1 MICAEA
7 GKEAGGETSQRSR
20 SSVQQEEQHLFF
32 FNLCDRLHSVVNGR
46 LRRVNKTMH
55 GKYQNGGL
63 GR

>member
-32 FNLCDRLHSVVNGR
+32 FLTFAIDCIVW
-46 LRRVNKTMH
+46 
-55 GKYQNGGL
+55 
-63 GR
+63 